1 MPSFL
6 SCNRCRQKVV
16 RLIPGRFRV
25 LKAASCHEL
34 RQKVEL
40 VQQLIVEFTSTLVC
54 GEFLVAF
61 RGDFQR
67 IPPHDNGS
75 RLLGLVEPKQKVGKA
90 DNRSRA
96 PAVLA
101 PDCLRESVIGAMG
114 E

>member
-1 MPSFL
+1 MPSLL
-6 SCNRCRQKVV
+6 SCNCCRQKVV
-16 RLIPGRFRV
+16 RLIPRRLRV

-67 IPPHDNGS
+67 IPPHYDGS
-75 RLLGLVEPKQKVGKA
+75 RLLGLIKPKQKVGKS

-101 PDCLRESVIGAMG
+101 PDRLRESVIGTMG